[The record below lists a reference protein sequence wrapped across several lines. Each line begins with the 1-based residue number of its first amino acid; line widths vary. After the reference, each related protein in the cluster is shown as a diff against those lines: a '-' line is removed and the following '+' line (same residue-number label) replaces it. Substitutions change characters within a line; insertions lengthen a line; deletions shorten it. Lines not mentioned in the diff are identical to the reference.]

1 MLLASSDR
9 LNSAAE
15 ALVSAAASHLAQTII
30 LALVLLL
37 IDATLG
43 RRLGPHW
50 RCALWL
56 IFFLKLALPPQL
68 ALPSSPVFWLS
79 RAPAPAVVAQPVPAM
94 ETMSMTSDLWAATS
108 EPTTVDAGASTPASD
123 ATDSVRLNWQLF
135 LLGGWAAGVLGFG
148 AATLVRRRRLHAVL
162 RRGVEAPVA
171 LQAALARAR
180 AEVGLRR
187 PCSLRLLDTA
197 IGPMVAGLW
206 RPVIYLPRQLASDL
220 DAAQLHGVLVHELLH
235 VKRGDLW
242 VAAVQAV
249 ARVVFFYHPAVWW
262 VNAHLARLREE
273 ATDRAVLWHREVDVH
288 AYSLALVAAAELG
301 LGARPVDPFALGVI
315 ETKSQLGKRIQM
327 NLNQPRPRHARLG
340 RSGLL
345 SLALLGLVLIP
356 MAPAGFAQSAK
367 TPAGFKPGGAAAAIA
382 PIEAASEQIFAAF
395 NRRDHD
401 AYVAA
406 FADDAL
412 VLPPG
417 FSLQTGRVGASEAY
431 LQVPPGMSYEAI
443 RWKSRQCYRIGRW
456 IVDTGLAGFQFRLN
470 PGAPIRTDPR
480 QALTLWEEG
489 NDGAWQVK
497 VLAWNPLPQPPDFS
511 TSDEAQVFEFAK
523 AGAPVSRTGDFRAV
537 LEAETAFHRAFED
550 KRFAEAA
557 AYYADDGILFTPESH
572 PVRGSDAIRRYI
584 TGVPPDRPAQ
594 RIERSVAHVEGNENH
609 VLVVNLFQWSF
620 TPPGAN
626 APITIAGKGVH
637 LWQRSPDGG
646 WKILFDLPNASQS
659 TDGQG

>member
-1 MLLASSDR
+1 MFPGSSDR

-15 ALVSAAASHLAQTII
+15 TLVSAAASHLVQTVI

-43 RRLGPHW
+43 RRLGAHW

-79 RAPAPAVVAQPVPAM
+79 RAPAPVAMVQPVPAM
-94 ETMSMTSDLWAATS
+94 ETIPMASEPWSAASEPADVDAAVSSMTPAAAA
-108 EPTTVDAGASTPASD
+108 PVPF
-123 ATDSVRLNWQLF
+123 NWQAL
-135 LLGGWAAGVLGFG
+135 LLGGWVVGVLGFG
-148 AATLVRRRRLHAVL
+148 AATLVRRRRLHVVL
-162 RRGVEAPVA
+162 RGGVDAPA
-171 LQAALARAR
+171 PLQAALVRAR

-187 PCSLRLLDTA
+187 SCVLRILDTA
-197 IGPMVAGLW
+197 VGPMVAGLW
-206 RPVIYLPRQLASDL
+206 RPVIYLPRQLASGL

-242 VAAVQAV
+242 VAAVQSV
-249 ARVVFFYHPAVWW
+249 ARVIFFYHPALWW

-273 ATDRAVLWHREVDVH
+273 ATDRAVLWHRQVDVH

-301 LGARPVDPFALGVI
+301 LGTRPADPFALGVI

-327 NLNQPRPRHARLG
+327 NLNQPRPRHAGLG

-367 TPAGFKPGGAAAAIA
+367 TPPGFKTVAAAAAIA
-382 PIEAASEQIFAAF
+382 PIEAASDRVFAAF
-395 NRRDHD
+395 NRRDRD

-406 FADDAL
+406 FTEDAL

-417 FSLQTGRVGASEAY
+417 VPLQTGRVGAAEAY
-431 LQVPPGMSYEAI
+431 LRVPPGMSYEAL
-443 RWKSRQCYRIGRW
+443 RWKGRQCYRIGRW
-456 IVDTGLAGFQFRLN
+456 IVDTGLAGFQFRLS

-489 NDGAWQVK
+489 NDGAWRVK

-511 TSDEAQVFEFAK
+511 TSEEPQVFAFAK
-523 AGAPVSRTGDFRAV
+523 AGAPVSRAGDFRAV

-572 PVRGSDAIRRYI
+572 PVRGADAIRRYI

-594 RIERSVAHVEGNENH
+594 RIERSVAHVEGNEDH

-637 LWQRSPDGG
+637 LWQRSADGG
-646 WKILFDLPNASQS
+646 WKILFDLPNASQP